1 MKFKLYVELASRV
14 EDERVLNLFRFP
26 ADGVF
31 VTGARWSAKCW
42 SHGRTKRIQSKDRES
57 ILSRLGRDGFNELD
71 ITCKTGPSKPA
82 RRPQFSDAWIYTEL
96 SPGNVLWAPVPEEK
110 LKSITDD
117 RKRRNFAVHTNLS
130 EFARPY
136 PTEVQYMLEVETPG
150 DVAGGLV
157 EMQKLSLELV
167 RSAVPR
173 GLEDCGVFG
182 YGCVEG
188 KCRLFGMIR
197 GACARGANL
206 DELGEKFENI
216 YPILIGPKASC
227 EGLAKALGT
236 AEKWPLFEGEESPTY
251 ILSIPSDQAVAPFP
265 RKPDVLAPSALDP
278 LVRRWLA

>member
-1 MKFKLYVELASRV
+1 MKFKLYIELASRV

-26 ADGVF
+26 ADGAF
-31 VTGARWSAKCW
+31 VTGARWSAKWW
-42 SHGRTKRIQSKDRES
+42 SHGRTKRMQSKGRES

-82 RRPQFSDAWIYTEL
+82 RRPQFIDAWVYTEL

-110 LKSITDD
+110 LKSIADD
-117 RKRRNFAVHTNLS
+117 RKRRNFAVHTDLS
-130 EFARPY
+130 EFAKPY
-136 PTEVQYMLEVETPG
+136 PTEVQYMLDIETSG
-150 DVAGGLV
+150 DAPGGLA
-157 EMQKLSLELV
+157 EMQKLSLDLIRLAFPPELK
-167 RSAVPR
+167 
-173 GLEDCGVFG
+173 DCDVFG

-236 AEKWPLFEGEESPTY
+236 AEKWPLFEGEESPTH
-251 ILSIPSDQAVAPFP
+251 ILSIPSDRAVAPFP
-265 RKPDVLAPSALDP
+265 RKATVLAPSACDP
-278 LVRRWLA
+278 AVRRWLA